1 MSEQGGMGVG
11 DTKAEPEGSGGDGG
25 YFEGRVVAGW
35 LDDGRDM
42 RLVEPFAYVDAVAI
56 HWPAPAD
63 SVVNGASIPRAF
75 WSVIGGP
82 FVGQFRNASVVHDV
96 ACVGRTRPWR
106 EVHRMF
112 YEACRC
118 AGAPL
123 VKSKVMYYAVYHF
136 GPRWQPAGRGFRDE
150 TPPPPTEADVA
161 RVVQFFATHDVAAAE
176 VPTLSLSSNRPELR

>member
-1 MSEQGGMGVG
+1 MSPHSDEQTAASG
-11 DTKAEPEGSGGDGG
+11 DWGR
-25 YFEGRVVAGW
+25 FEGRVVTEW

-42 RLVEPFAYVDAVAI
+42 QLVEPFAYVDAADT
-56 HWPAPAD
+56 HWPAPAE

-82 FVGQFRNASVVHDV
+82 FVGRFRNASVVHDV
-96 ACVGRTRPWR
+96 ACVEKAQGWR

-118 AGAPL
+118 ANAPL
-123 VKSKVMYYAVYHF
+123 IKSKIMYYAVYHF

-150 TPPPPTEADVA
+150 TPPQPTAEQAAAVA
-161 RVVQFFATHDVAAAE
+161 AYFETHDVEAA
-176 VPTLSLSSNRPELR
+176 SIPELPPTVLMRQP